1 MVRRTMLDS
10 RRNISLG
17 CAVSAL
23 AGYVDAI
30 GFVHLGGLFV
40 SFMSGNSTRM
50 GVSLAEGQWL
60 HAAKALGLIALFVI
74 GAAAGSLIVLGRGA
88 NRQPW
93 VLLAEALL
101 LAAAALCYTIG
112 LSNAAVAAIVLAMG
126 LESAGFPIQARAA
139 CLIGWPAAHSRSPL
153 IHHYWLR
160 TLGIEGGYNIEAVP
174 PEGFAEFVM
183 HLSTHGFVGANV
195 TIPHKERAL
204 ALSMP
209 DARARAVGAANTLWY
224 EGGELRSTNT
234 DIEGFI
240 NNLDACAPG
249 WDAATDALV
258 LGAGG
263 SSRAVVFG
271 LIERGIKRVHLA
283 NRTIER
289 ARALADRFGANV
301 HPVSWDAMS
310 DLLPRAGLLVNT
322 TSLGMDGQPALEVD
336 AGLLPSHAVV
346 ADLVYVPLETPLL
359 PAPRPPG
366 LKTAHVLGILLH
378 QAVRGVDLWFGQ
390 RPEVT
395 PELRALVE
403 ADLTKV

>member
-1 MVRRTMLDS
+1 M
-10 RRNISLG
+10 
-17 CAVSAL
+17 
-23 AGYVDAI
+23 
-30 GFVHLGGLFV
+30 
-40 SFMSGNSTRM
+40 
-50 GVSLAEGQWL
+50 
-60 HAAKALGLIALFVI
+60 
-74 GAAAGSLIVLGRGA
+74 
-88 NRQPW
+88 
-93 VLLAEALL
+93 
-101 LAAAALCYTIG
+101 TIKTK
-112 LSNAAVAAIVLAMG
+112 
-126 LESAGFPIQARAA
+126 PRAA

-174 PEGFAEFVM
+174 PEGFAEFVL
-183 HLSTHGFVGANV
+183 HLSIHGFIGANV

-204 ALSMP
+204 ALSTP

-224 EGGELRSTNT
+224 DGDELRSTNT

-240 NNLDACAPG
+240 NNLDACAQG

-263 SSRAVVFG
+263 SARAVVFG

-283 NRTIER
+283 NRTIGR
-289 ARALADRFGANV
+289 ARELADPFGANV
-301 HPVSWDAMS
+301 DPVSWDAIG

-322 TSLGMDGQPALEVD
+322 TSLGMHGQPALEVD
-336 AGLLPSHAVV
+336 VGLLPPHAVV

-359 PAPRPPG
+359 SAGRARG
-366 LKTAHVLGILLH
+366 LKTADGLGMLLH
-378 QAVRGVDLWFGQ
+378 QAVRGFELWFGR

-403 ADLTKV
+403 ADLTKD

>member
-1 MVRRTMLDS
+1 
-10 RRNISLG
+10 
-17 CAVSAL
+17 VSK
-23 AGYVDAI
+23 
-30 GFVHLGGLFV
+30 
-40 SFMSGNSTRM
+40 T
-50 GVSLAEGQWL
+50 
-60 HAAKALGLIALFVI
+60 
-74 GAAAGSLIVLGRGA
+74 
-88 NRQPW
+88 
-93 VLLAEALL
+93 
-101 LAAAALCYTIG
+101 
-112 LSNAAVAAIVLAMG
+112 
-126 LESAGFPIQARAA
+126 RAA

-204 ALSMP
+204 ALSVP

-249 WDAATDALV
+249 WDAAGDALV

-263 SSRAVVFG
+263 ASHAVVFG

-283 NRTIER
+283 NRTMER
-289 ARALADRFGANV
+289 ARALADQFGAGV
-301 HPVSWDAMS
+301 DPVSWQAIGDV
-310 DLLPRAGLLVNT
+310 LPCAGLLVNT
-322 TSLGMDGQPALEVD
+322 TSLGMHGQPALDIDV
-336 AGLLPSHAVV
+336 GLLPSHAVV

-359 PAPRPPG
+359 AAGRARG
-366 LKTAHVLGILLH
+366 LKTADGLGMLLH
-378 QAVRGVDLWFGQ
+378 QAVRGFELWFGQ
-390 RPEVT
+390 RPAVT
-395 PELRALVE
+395 SELRALVE